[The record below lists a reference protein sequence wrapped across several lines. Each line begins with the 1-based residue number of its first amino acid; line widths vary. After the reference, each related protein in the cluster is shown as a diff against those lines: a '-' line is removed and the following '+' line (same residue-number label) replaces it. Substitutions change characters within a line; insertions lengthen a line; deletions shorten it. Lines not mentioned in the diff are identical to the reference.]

1 MSALDVKIRAI
12 WQLTSTSILKFF
24 EIRMAFLDN
33 SGRMERHVAHSM
45 HEFENSKLSTNLR
58 MSTRTVKLQPRLTK
72 WLMESELGSSLSQ
85 LVI

>member
-12 WQLTSTSILKFF
+12 WQLTPTSILKFF

-33 SGRMERHVAHSM
+33 SGRMERQVARSM

-58 MSTRTVKLQPRLTK
+58 TSTQTVKPQPRLTK
-72 WLMESELGSSLSQ
+72 WLMESELVSSLSQ
-85 LVI
+85 LGT